1 MPIHKT
7 HITIYFD
14 TSIHSVLKN
23 NRPDIRPACYIQHYR
38 IILLFFTV
46 SWYLKRAVIRGFAF
60 ILAFAYTIKYILL
73 VDLFG
78 ERFTCKFL
86 HIRLKRRNAKHL
98 PACKP
103 IADRSGRKALK
114 ETFLACEIHMHSNN
128 KLS

>member
-1 MPIHKT
+1 MI
-7 HITIYFD
+7 HITIY
-14 TSIHSVLKN
+14 SYINIMLYLKN
-23 NRPDIRPACYIQHYR
+23 NRPDISLACYIQHYG

-60 ILAFAYTIKYILL
+60 VLAFAYTIKHILL

-86 HIRLKRRNAKHL
+86 YVGLKRRNTKHL

-114 ETFLACEIHMHSNN
+114 ETFLACKIHMHSNN